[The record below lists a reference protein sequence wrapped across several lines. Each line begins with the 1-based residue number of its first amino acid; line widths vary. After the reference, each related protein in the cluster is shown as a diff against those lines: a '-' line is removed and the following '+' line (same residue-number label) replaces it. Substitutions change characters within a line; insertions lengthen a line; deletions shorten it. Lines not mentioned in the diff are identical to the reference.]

1 VTTDAGTLRQPLR
14 GALFGLCAA
23 ALFGMSAPVA
33 KLLLGEVEPVLLAGF
48 LYLGAAGGLWLHRA
62 VTPRSREAGVSR
74 KDLPALMG
82 VVMSGGIVGPVL
94 MLMGL
99 SRVSGLSG
107 SLLLNLEAPFT
118 MFLAVVLFREHM
130 GRRALTAAVLICAGA
145 TLLDLQ
151 PGALRA
157 DTTGVLLLAGAC
169 VCWAL
174 DNNLTQKLSLRDPF
188 SIVRIKTLGAGTV
201 NTALALLVVRS
212 PPPGFGYIAAA
223 LVLGGLSYGV
233 SVVLDAYAL
242 RLVGA
247 AREAAYF
254 ATAPFVGVIGS
265 LLLLGESIG
274 PFQALAMFVMLGGV
288 ALLIRERHAHA
299 HVHAALEH
307 DHLHVHDEHHQH
319 EHSRDAPAD
328 EPHAHPHRHAPLVH
342 DHPHVPDAHHRHR
355 H

>member
-1 VTTDAGTLRQPLR
+1 MTAADSAARPAVAGAVL
-14 GALFGLCAA
+14 GLCAA

-33 KLLLGEVEPVLLAGF
+33 KLLLGGVEPVLLAGL
-48 LYLGAAGGLWLHRA
+48 LYLGAAMGLWLHWLF
-62 VTPRSREAGVSR
+62 TPGSAEAGVGP
-74 KDLPALMG
+74 KDVPALAG
-82 VVMSGGIVGPVL
+82 VVLSGGIAGPVL

-107 SLLLNLEAPFT
+107 ALLLNLEAPFT
-118 MFLAVVLFREHM
+118 MAVAVLIFREHM
-130 GRRALTAAVLICAGA
+130 GRGALIAAILICAGA

-151 PGALRA
+151 PGSMHA

-169 VCWAL
+169 ACWAL

-188 SIVRIKTLGAGTV
+188 AIVRIKTLGAGAV
-201 NTALALLVVRS
+201 NTALALLVLSSVPRL
-212 PPPGFGYIAAA
+212 GHVAAA
-223 LVLGGLSYGV
+223 LVLGCLSYGV

-254 ATAPFVGVIGS
+254 ATAPLAGVIGA

-274 PFQALAMFVMLGGV
+274 GFQVLAMLAMIVGV
-288 ALLIRERHAHA
+288 GLLMRERHAH
-299 HVHAALEH
+299 VHEHRPLEH
-307 DHLHVHDEHHQH
+307 EHLHVHDAHHQH
-319 EHSRDAPAD
+319 EHGSYDPPG
-328 EPHAHPHRHAPLVH
+328 EPHAHPHRHVALIH

>member
-1 VTTDAGTLRQPLR
+1 MTTDAGTLREPLR

-23 ALFGMSAPVA
+23 GLFGMSAPVA
-33 KLLLGEVEPVLLAGF
+33 KLLLGKVEPVLLAG
-48 LYLGAAGGLWLHRA
+48 LGAAGGLWLHRA

-82 VVMSGGIVGPVL
+82 VVMSGGIAGPVL

-130 GRRALTAAVLICAGA
+130 GRRALAAAVLICAGA

-157 DTTGVLLLAGAC
+157 DTTGVLLLAAAC

-174 DNNLTQKLSLRDPF
+174 DNNLTQKVSLRDPF
-188 SIVRIKTLGAGTV
+188 AIVRIKTLGAGTV

-212 PPPGFGYIAAA
+212 PPHGFGYIAAA

-274 PFQALAMFVMLGGV
+274 PFQAVAMFVMLGGV
-288 ALLIRERHAHA
+288 ALLIRERHTHA
-299 HVHAALEH
+299 HVHVALEH